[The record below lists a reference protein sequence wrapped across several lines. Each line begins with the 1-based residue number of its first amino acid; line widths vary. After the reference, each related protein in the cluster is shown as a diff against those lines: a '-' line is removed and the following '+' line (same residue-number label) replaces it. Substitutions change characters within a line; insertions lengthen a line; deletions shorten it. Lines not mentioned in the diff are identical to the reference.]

1 MTDQPPTAAR
11 PGTPPPGL
19 DDVDRRIVA
28 ALRADARLSVR
39 ALAEQVHASRAAVH
53 ARVQRL
59 ERDGVITGYAA
70 RVEPARLGLSVTAF
84 VNLRIAQ
91 HTWKDVRQRISAIP
105 EVWHAALVSGDHDL
119 VLLVRAADAGALRDL
134 VLNTLQAIPGVRA
147 TQTVLVL
154 DEVGDPLAGQPVAAP
169 R

>member
-1 MTDQPPTAAR
+1 MP
-11 PGTPPPGL
+11 TPPAAL

-39 ALAEQVHASRAAVH
+39 ALAEQVRVSRAAAH

-59 ERDGVITGYAA
+59 ERDGVLTGYAA

-84 VNLRIAQ
+84 VNVRIAQ
-91 HTWKDVRQRISAIP
+91 HAWQDVRQQIATVP

-119 VLLVRAADAGALRDL
+119 VLLVRTADAGALRDL
-134 VLNTLQAIPGVRA
+134 VLHTLQAIPGVRA

-154 DEVGDPLAGQPVAAP
+154 DEVGDALAGQDPQAGRTV
-169 R
+169 RERD

>member
-1 MTDQPPTAAR
+1 MPPL
-11 PGTPPPGL
+11 PPAL

-39 ALAEQVHASRAAVH
+39 ALAEQVRISRAAAH

-59 ERDGVITGYAA
+59 ERDGVLTGYAA

-84 VNLRIAQ
+84 VNVRIAQ
-91 HTWKDVRQRISAIP
+91 HAWQDVRQRIGAIP

-119 VLLVRAADAGALRDL
+119 VLLVRTVDAGALRDL
-134 VLNTLQAIPGVRA
+134 VLSTLQAIPGVRA

-154 DEVGDPLAGQPVAAP
+154 DEVGDALAGQQAPAGQMAAEP
-169 R
+169 D

>member
-1 MTDQPPTAAR
+1 MT
-11 PGTPPPGL
+11 TPPPSRSAAAGPGL

-59 ERDGVITGYAA
+59 ERDGVLTGWSA
-70 RVEPARLGLSVTAF
+70 RVDPARLGLTVTAF

-91 HTWKDVRQRISAIP
+91 HAWKEVRERIGAVP

-119 VLLVRAADAGALRDL
+119 VLLVRTTDAGALRDL
-134 VLNTLQAIPGVRA
+134 VLNTLQAIPGVRG
-147 TQTVLVL
+147 TETVLVL
-154 DEVGDPLAGQPVAAP
+154 DELGDPLAGQPARSGP
-169 R
+169 

>member
-1 MTDQPPTAAR
+1 MTQPPPSRPPAPAA
-11 PGTPPPGL
+11 GL

-59 ERDGVITGYAA
+59 ERDGVLTGWSA
-70 RVEPARLGLSVTAF
+70 RVDPARLGLTVTAF

-91 HTWKDVRQRISAIP
+91 HAWKDVRERIGAIP

-119 VLLVRAADAGALRDL
+119 VLLVRTSDAGALRDL
-134 VLNTLQAIPGVRA
+134 VLNTLQAIPGVRG
-147 TQTVLVL
+147 TETVLVL
-154 DEVGDPLAGQPVAAP
+154 DELGDPLAGQPARP
-169 R
+169 RA